1 MYIFGLFRGS
11 VATFSFFLLLS
22 LFLIILHLFC
32 DCFVS
37 LLHPIW
43 SHLLFCVYVLCHLW
57 LFCIFLRSFFI
68 HSSQS
73 DFSVRNKNPR
83 PKNILDRRTNIQ
95 HPVKSILWFAL
106 QQTILLWMEQ
116 WEQWILHNGQTTMM
130 KAVTASQSDAVR
142 KVCSRQI
149 TLSRNEYSSWLAL
162 VATDLIWQG
171 SAQNNPSERLI
182 WPIHVCAELV
192 FW

>member
-1 MYIFGLFRGS
+1 M
-11 VATFSFFLLLS
+11 
-22 LFLIILHLFC
+22 IILHLFC

-106 QQTILLWMEQ
+106 QQIFSYEWSSGNNGFFIMDRLQ
-116 WEQWILHNGQTTMM
+116 WWKPLQRV
-130 KAVTASQSDAVR
+130 KAMQSEKSAAGRLPYLVINTPVDWHWWQ
-142 KVCSRQI
+142 QI
-149 TLSRNEYSSWLAL
+149 
-162 VATDLIWQG
+162 
-171 SAQNNPSERLI
+171 
-182 WPIHVCAELV
+182 
-192 FW
+192 

>member
-1 MYIFGLFRGS
+1 M
-11 VATFSFFLLLS
+11 
-22 LFLIILHLFC
+22 
-32 DCFVS
+32 S

-149 TLSRNEYSSWLAL
+149 TLSRNKYSSWFPSVGGNRSNLTRVSSEQPIWETYLAYSCLCRISFL
-162 VATDLIWQG
+162 VTQSHILSVFPAA
-171 SAQNNPSERLI
+171 AQWHANLK
-182 WPIHVCAELV
+182 
-192 FW
+192 

>member
-1 MYIFGLFRGS
+1 M
-11 VATFSFFLLLS
+11 LLS

-37 LLHPIW
+37 LLHPIL

-83 PKNILDRRTNIQ
+83 PKNILDRRTPLNLFCGLPCNKLFSYEWSSGNNGFFIMDRVQ
-95 HPVKSILWFAL
+95 WWKPLQRDQSKRWSQKSL
-106 QQTILLWMEQ
+106 Q
-116 WEQWILHNGQTTMM
+116 
-130 KAVTASQSDAVR
+130 KADY
-142 KVCSRQI
+142 QI
-149 TLSRNEYSSWLAL
+149 NKYSSWLAL

-182 WPIHVCAELV
+182 WPIHVSAELV

>member
-1 MYIFGLFRGS
+1 MIVLCPYCILFGLICYFVS
-11 VATFSFFLLLS
+11 MFYAT
-22 LFLIILHLFC
+22 C

-37 LLHPIW
+37 FCGPF
-43 SHLLFCVYVLCHLW
+43 LFTAL
-57 LFCIFLRSFFI
+57 
-68 HSSQS
+68 S

-149 TLSRNEYSSWLAL
+149 TLSRNKYSSWLAL